1 MVILKQVKPSSDFIF
16 RKIVRNR
23 LPVLVLVLVL
33 VMVSLV
39 LMIES
44 LFAENQ

>member
-1 MVILKQVKPSSDFIF
+1 MVILKLVKLSYDFIF
-16 RKIVRNR
+16 CKIVRNR

-39 LMIES
+39 LITES
-44 LFAENQ
+44 VFAENQ